1 MSLSSRAIRKTFLEF
16 FQSKGSGNGAP
27 DGHVIVPSSPVV
39 PVDDP
44 TLMFTNAGMN
54 QFKPI
59 FLGQVE
65 PSSPLAKLRRAA
77 DTQKCIRAGGK
88 HNDLEDVGKDTYHHT
103 FFEML
108 GNWSFGDY
116 FKKEAIEWSWEL
128 LTKVYGIPANALYA
142 TYFGGDPRFNM
153 APDEET
159 RQLWL
164 QYLPADRVIPGNMK
178 DNFWMMGDTGP
189 CGPCTEIH
197 VDRLAALGQSDRNAA
212 SIVNMGDPD
221 VLEIW
226 NNVFIQFNSEYP
238 AEGAAALDQWDRAPE
253 AQRTETG
260 YKSRAEIE
268 AKYRK
273 LITLPAKHVDTGM
286 GLERL
291 VSVLQNVRSNYD
303 TDLFAPI
310 FLAIERATGAREYRG
325 MLGAKDVGNIDTAY
339 RVIADHIRCLTFAIT
354 DGAVPSNVGR
364 GYVLRRILRRA
375 VRYGRQMLGAKGG
388 FFAGLVPIV
397 VEHMSDA
404 FPELKRDPAK
414 VEAIIREEEESF
426 GRTLDRGIRLFNE
439 FVANQVGMEFCK
451 SNPECEQFLGIE
463 SDNLGRTNTY
473 AVSFVPKGGGNRK
486 RTITS
491 DVEQALIKGAKLT
504 ISGADAFKLYDTF
517 GFPIDLTELMARER
531 GIAVDMPGYEA
542 EKKKAEDLSR
552 ASEKKDAEKT
562 ITLDGDAVARLMR
575 LGIETTD
582 DHCKFDM
589 KAQKAHVKA
598 IWNGTSL
605 DEAAGPVFNHKTRVG
620 IVLDKTCFYAA
631 MGGQECDVGEI
642 EVIGETKSSVRDH
655 HEGGRFKVESVAS
668 FGGYVLHIGVVTHGE
683 LRVGDTVAVNVD
695 KNRRNSTAAN
705 HTATHLA
712 NFALRAVLGD
722 GVDQKGSLVAA
733 DRMRFDFSHG
743 QPVSPEELGKV
754 ESIVRDQ
761 IKHDL
766 TVYAQAAPLMSARGI
781 NGLRAVFGEAYP
793 DPVRVVSIGQPVADL
808 MESAQNPGWREI
820 SIEFC
825 GGTHV
830 QTTSQIGAFALV
842 SEEAVAK
849 GVRRIVALSGKPAEA
864 AIHAA
869 DGAEAKIRS
878 VGLLSDSALVNEIP
892 GLLKV
897 LDDAVMPTA
906 RKTALRNSI
915 SALQER
921 AKNAAKA
928 ASAGRQTEAVRE
940 AKVLAESAQLANQHV
955 IVGSIEAGDDR
966 NALNA
971 AVAVVKDANPR
982 AAIML
987 FSIDHPTAKVTINA
1001 LVPEPLIQKGLR
1013 AGDWLREAAAVVGGK
1028 GGGKPDSAQ
1037 GGGTDASKIKEAILA
1052 ARAAAHRVVH

>member
-1 MSLSSRAIRKTFLEF
+1 MTLTSRAIRKTFLEF
-16 FQSKGSGNGAP
+16 FQSKGTGNGAP

-116 FKKEAIEWSWEL
+116 FKKEAIDWSWEL
-128 LTKVYGIPANALYA
+128 LTKVYGIPSSALYA
-142 TYFGGDPRFNM
+142 TYFGGDPRFGM
-153 APDEET
+153 EPDEET

-197 VDRLAALGQSDRNAA
+197 VDRLAALGESDRNAA

-226 NNVFIQFNSEYP
+226 NNVFIQFNSEYS
-238 AEGAAALDQWDRAPE
+238 AEGAAALDTWDRTPE
-253 AQRTETG
+253 AQKAETG
-260 YKSRAEIE
+260 FKSRAEIE

-291 VSVLQNVRSNYD
+291 VSVLQNRRSNYD

-310 FLAIERATGAREYRG
+310 FMAIERATGAREYRG

-388 FFAGLVPIV
+388 FFAGLVPVV
-397 VEHMSDA
+397 VEHMGEA
-404 FPELKRDPAK
+404 FPELKKDPAK
-414 VEAIIREEEESF
+414 VEAIIRDEEESF
-426 GRTLDRGIRLFNE
+426 GRTLDRGIKLF
-439 FVANQVGMEFCK
+439 
-451 SNPECEQFLGIE
+451 E
-463 SDNLGRTNTY
+463 SLAT
-473 AVSFVPKGGGNRK
+473 SIPKGGKIAG
-486 RTITS
+486 T
-491 DVEQALIKGAKLT
+491 
-504 ISGADAFKLYDTF
+504 DAFKLYDTF
-517 GFPIDLTELMARER
+517 GFPVDLTELMAQER
-531 GIAVDMPGYEA
+531 GITVDMPGYEA
-542 EKKKAEDLSR
+542 EKKKAEELSR
-552 ASEKKDAEKT
+552 ASEKKEAEKT

-605 DEAAGPVFNHKTRVG
+605 DESAGPVFNHKTQVG

-631 MGGQECDVGEI
+631 MGGQECDIGEI

-655 HEGGRFKVESVAS
+655 HDGGRFRVESVAA
-668 FGGYVLHIGVVTHGE
+668 FGGYVLHIGMVTHGE
-683 LRVGDTVAVNVD
+683 LRVGDTVALNVD
-695 KNRRNSTAAN
+695 KPRRNATASN

-766 TVYAQAAPLMSARGI
+766 TVYAQAAPLTSARGI

-830 QTTSQIGAFALV
+830 QTTSQIGAFALI

-869 DGAEAKIRS
+869 DSAEAKIRS
-878 VGLLSDSALVNEIP
+878 VGLLSDGALANEIP
-892 GLLKV
+892 GLLKL

-906 RKTALRNSI
+906 RKTALRGSI
-915 SALQER
+915 TALQER

-940 AKVLAESAQLANQHV
+940 AKVLAESAQLANQQI

-971 AVAVVKDANPR
+971 AVAVVRDANPR
-982 AAIML
+982 AAIMI
-987 FSIDHPTAKVTINA
+987 FSVDHPTGKITINA
-1001 LVPEPLIQKGLR
+1001 IVPEPLIQKGLK

>member
-1 MSLSSRAIRKTFLEF
+1 MTLTSRAIRKTFIDYF
-16 FQSKGSGNGAP
+16 KSKGVGNGAA
-27 DGHVIVPSSPVV
+27 DGHEFVPSSSVV
-39 PVDDP
+39 PLDDP
-44 TLMFTNAGMN
+44 TLLFTNAGMN

-59 FLGQVE
+59 FLGQVP
-65 PSSPLAKLRRAA
+65 PSSPLAKLRRAVNS
-77 DTQKCIRAGGK
+77 QKCIRAGGK

-116 FKKEAIEWSWEL
+116 FKKEAIDWAWEL
-128 LTKVYGIPANALYA
+128 LTKVYSIPEDRLYV
-142 TYFGGDPRFNM
+142 TYFEGDKKLGLE
-153 APDEET
+153 PDEET
-159 RQLWL
+159 KALWL
-164 QYLPADRVIPGNMK
+164 QYLPPERVLPGVFK
-178 DNFWMMGDTGP
+178 DNFWEMGETGP

-197 VDRLAALGQSDRNAA
+197 FDRIGERDAANL
-212 SIVNMGDPD
+212 VNTGDPD

-226 NNVFIQFNSEYP
+226 NNVFIQFERL
-238 AEGAAALDQWDRAPE
+238 EGGGLR
-253 AQRTETG
+253 
-260 YKSRAEIE
+260 S
-268 AKYRK
+268 
-273 LITLPAKHVDTGM
+273 LPAKHVDTGM

-310 FLAIERATGAREYRG
+310 FMAIERATGAREYRG
-325 MLGAKDVGNIDTAY
+325 TLGAKDVGNIDTAY

-388 FFAGLVPIV
+388 FFAGLVPVV
-397 VEHMSDA
+397 VEHMSEA

-426 GRTLDRGIRLFNE
+426 GRTLDRGIKLF
-439 FVANQVGMEFCK
+439 
-451 SNPECEQFLGIE
+451 E
-463 SDNLGRTNTY
+463 SLAT
-473 AVSFVPKGGGNRK
+473 SIPKGGK
-486 RTITS
+486 I
-491 DVEQALIKGAKLT
+491 A
-504 ISGADAFKLYDTF
+504 GADAFKLYDTF
-517 GFPIDLTELMARER
+517 GFPIDLTELMAQER
-531 GIAVDMPGYEA
+531 GISVDMAGYEA
-542 EKKKAEDLSR
+542 EKKKAEELSR
-552 ASEKKDAEKT
+552 ATEKKEAEKS
-562 ITLDGDAVARLMR
+562 IALDGDAVARLMR

-582 DHCKFDM
+582 DHCKFDL

-598 IWNGTSL
+598 IWNGSNL
-605 DEAAGPVFNHKTRVG
+605 DEVATPVFNHKTRIG

-631 MGGQECDVGEI
+631 MGGQECDAGEI
-642 EVIGETKSSVRDH
+642 EVIGEARSSVRDQH
-655 HEGGRFKVESVAS
+655 GGGRFRVESVAA
-668 FGGYVLHIGVVTHGE
+668 FGGYVLHVGVVTHGE
-683 LRVGDTVAVNVD
+683 IRVGDTVALHVD
-695 KNRRNSTAAN
+695 KHRRSATASN

-712 NFALRAVLGD
+712 NFALRKVLGD

-733 DRMRFDFSHG
+733 DRMRFDFSHS

-754 ESIVRDQ
+754 EAIVRDQ

-766 TVYAQAAPLMSARGI
+766 TVYAQAAPLASARGI

-808 MESAQNPGWREI
+808 MESAQNPAWREI

-830 QTTSQIGAFALV
+830 QTTSQIGAFALI

-878 VGLLSDSALVNEIP
+878 VGLLSDGALAAEIP
-892 GLLKV
+892 GLLKS
-897 LDDAVMPTA
+897 LDETVMPTA

-915 SALQER
+915 TALQER
-921 AKNAAKA
+921 AKNAAKE
-928 ASAGRQTEAVRE
+928 ASAGRQAEAVRE
-940 AKVLAESAQLANQHV
+940 AKVLAESAQLSNQAI

-971 AVAVVKDANPR
+971 AVAVVKEANPR

-987 FSIDHPTAKVTINA
+987 FSIDHATARVSINA
-1001 LVPEPLIQKGLR
+1001 IVPEALIQKGLK

-1037 GGGTDASKIKEAILA
+1037 GGGTDASKIKDAILA

>member
-1 MSLSSRAIRKTFLEF
+1 MTWTSRAIRSKFLEF
-16 FQSKGSGNGAP
+16 FQGKGAGNGAP
-27 DGHVIVPSSPVV
+27 DGHTIVPSSSVV
-39 PVDDP
+39 PLDDP
-44 TLMFTNAGMN
+44 TLLFTNAGMN

-59 FLGQVE
+59 FLGQVP
-65 PSSPLAKLRRAA
+65 PSSPLARLRRAA

-116 FKKEAIEWSWEL
+116 FKKEAIAWAWEL
-128 LTKVYGIPANALYA
+128 LTKIYCIPEDRLYV
-142 TYFGGDPRFNM
+142 TYFEGD
-153 APDEET
+153 AKLGLEPDEET

-164 QYLPADRVIPGNMK
+164 QYLPPNRVLKGIFK
-178 DNFWMMGDTGP
+178 DNFWEMGETGP

-197 VDRLAALGQSDRNAA
+197 FDRIGERDAAHL
-212 SIVNMGDPD
+212 VNTGDPD

-226 NNVFIQFNSEYP
+226 NNVFIQFERL
-238 AEGAAALDQWDRAPE
+238 EGGGLRP
-253 AQRTETG
+253 
-260 YKSRAEIE
+260 
-268 AKYRK
+268 
-273 LITLPAKHVDTGM
+273 LPAKHVDTGM

-310 FLAIERATGAREYRG
+310 FLAIERATGAREYQG
-325 MLGAKDVGNIDTAY
+325 MLGAKDVGNVDTAY

-375 VRYGRQMLGAKGG
+375 VRYGRQMLGAKSG
-388 FFAGLVPIV
+388 FFAGLVPVV

-404 FPELKRDPAK
+404 FPELRRDPAR

-426 GRTLDRGIRLFNE
+426 GRTLDRGIKLF
-439 FVANQVGMEFCK
+439 
-451 SNPECEQFLGIE
+451 E
-463 SDNLGRTNTY
+463 SMATSIPR
-473 AVSFVPKGGGNRK
+473 GGK
-486 RTITS
+486 
-491 DVEQALIKGAKLT
+491 
-504 ISGADAFKLYDTF
+504 ISGADAFKLYDTY
-517 GFPIDLTELMARER
+517 GFPIDLTELMAQER
-531 GIAVDMPGYEA
+531 GISVDMAGYEA

-552 ASEKKDAEKT
+552 AGEKKEGEKT

-575 LGIETTD
+575 LGVETTD
-582 DHCKFDM
+582 DHCKFDL
-589 KAQKAHVKA
+589 KQQKAHVRA
-598 IWNGTSL
+598 IWNGTNL
-605 DEAAGPVFNHKTRVG
+605 DEAAKPVFNHRTQVG

-631 MGGQECDVGEI
+631 MGGQECDTGEI
-642 EVIGETKSSVRDH
+642 EVIGETRSSVRDEH
-655 HEGGRFKVESVAS
+655 AGGRFKVESVAS
-668 FGGYVLHIGVVTHGE
+668 FGGYVLHIGTVTHGE
-683 LRVGDTVAVNVD
+683 IRVGDTVALHVD
-695 KNRRNSTAAN
+695 KNRRSATAAN

-712 NFALRAVLGD
+712 NFALRDVLGA

-733 DRMRFDFSHG
+733 DRMRFDFSHP
-743 QPVSPEELGKV
+743 QPVTPEELGKV
-754 ESIVRDQ
+754 ESIVRDR
-761 IKHDL
+761 IRKDL
-766 TVYAQAAPLMSARGI
+766 TVYAQPAPLASARGI

-808 MESAQNPGWREI
+808 MESAANPAWREL

-830 QTTSQIGAFALV
+830 QTTSQIGPFALV

-849 GVRRIVALSGKPAEA
+849 GIRRIVALTGKPAEQ

-869 DGAEAKIRS
+869 DTAEARIKS
-878 VGLLSDSALVNEIP
+878 VSLLSDSLLATEIP
-892 GLLKV
+892 GLLKL
-897 LDDAVMPTA
+897 LDESVMPTA
-906 RKTALRNSI
+906 RKTAMRGMI
-915 SALQER
+915 AALQER
-921 AKNAAKA
+921 AKSAAKA

-940 AKVLAESAQLANQHV
+940 AKVLAESAQLANQAV

-966 NALNA
+966 NALSA
-971 AVAVVKDANPR
+971 AVAVVREANPR
-982 AAIML
+982 SAVML
-987 FSIDHPTAKVTINA
+987 FSVDHPTARVSIHA
-1001 LVPEPLIQKGLR
+1001 AVPDALIQKGLK

-1037 GGGTDASKIKEAILA
+1037 GGGTDGGKIKEAILA

>member
-1 MSLSSRAIRKTFLEF
+1 MTLTSRAIRKTFLDF
-16 FQSKGSGNGAP
+16 FKAKGTGNGAP

-116 FKKEAIEWSWEL
+116 FKKEAIDWSWEL
-128 LTKVYGIPANALYA
+128 LTKVYGIPAHALYA
-142 TYFGGDPRFNM
+142 TYFGGDPRFGM
-153 APDEET
+153 EPDEET

-226 NNVFIQFNSEYP
+226 NNVFIQFNSEYS
-238 AEGAAALDQWDRAPE
+238 AEGAAALDQWDRTPD
-253 AQRTETG
+253 AQKSETG

-310 FLAIERATGAREYRG
+310 FMAIERATGAREYRG
-325 MLGAKDVGNIDTAY
+325 TLGAKDVGNIDTAY

-388 FFAGLVPIV
+388 FFAGLVPVV
-397 VEHMSDA
+397 VEHMGDA

-414 VEAIIREEEESF
+414 VEAIIRDEEESF
-426 GRTLDRGIRLFNE
+426 GRTLDRGIKLF
-439 FVANQVGMEFCK
+439 
-451 SNPECEQFLGIE
+451 E
-463 SDNLGRTNTY
+463 SLAT
-473 AVSFVPKGGGNRK
+473 SIPKGGK
-486 RTITS
+486 IP
-491 DVEQALIKGAKLT
+491 
-504 ISGADAFKLYDTF
+504 GADAFKLYDTF
-517 GFPIDLTELMARER
+517 GFPVDLTELMAQER
-531 GIAVDMPGYEA
+531 GISVDMVGYEA
-542 EKKKAEDLSR
+542 EKKKAEELSR
-552 ASEKKDAEKT
+552 ASEKKEAEKS

-575 LGIETTD
+575 LGVETTD
-582 DHCKFDM
+582 DHAKFDL
-589 KAQKAHVKA
+589 KQTKAHVRA
-598 IWNGTSL
+598 IWNGTNL
-605 DEAAGPVFNHKTRVG
+605 DESAKPVFNHRTQVG
-620 IVLDKTCFYAA
+620 IVLDKTSFYAT
-631 MGGQECDVGEI
+631 MGGQDCDSGEI
-642 EVIGETKSSVRDH
+642 EVIGETKSSVRDS
-655 HEGGRFKVESVAS
+655 HEGGRFKVDSVAA
-668 FGGYVLHIGVVTHGE
+668 FGGYVLHIGTVTHGE
-683 LRVGDTVAVNVD
+683 IRVGDTVVLHVD
-695 KNRRNSTAAN
+695 KHRRQATAAN

-712 NFALRAVLGD
+712 NFALRAVLGE

-761 IKHDL
+761 IRRDL
-766 TVYAQAAPLMSARGI
+766 TVYAQPAPLSSARGI
-781 NGLRAVFGEAYP
+781 NGLRAVFGETYP

-808 MESAQNPGWREI
+808 MEQAHSPAWREL

-830 QTTSQIGAFALV
+830 ASTAQIGSFALV

-849 GVRRIVALSGKPAEA
+849 GVRRVVALTGKPAEQ

-869 DGAEAKIRS
+869 DAAEARIRS
-878 VGLLSDSALVNEIP
+878 VGLMSDSVLTAEIP
-892 GLLKV
+892 ALLKN

-906 RKTALRNSI
+906 RKTALRQAI
-915 SALQER
+915 TALQER

-928 ASAGRQTEAVRE
+928 ASAGRQAEAVRE
-940 AKVLAESAQLANQHV
+940 AKVLAESAQLANQMIV
-955 IVGSIEAGDDR
+955 VGSIEAGEDR
-966 NALNA
+966 AALNA
-971 AVAVVKDANPR
+971 AIAVVKDANPR

-987 FSIDHPTAKVTINA
+987 FSVDHPSGRVAINA
-1001 LVPEPLIQKGLR
+1001 IVPDALIQKGLK

-1028 GGGKPDSAQ
+1028 GGGKPDAAQ
-1037 GGGTDASKIKEAILA
+1037 GGGTDAGKIKEAILA
-1052 ARAAAHRVVH
+1052 ARNAAHRVVH